1 MSVASI
7 LQGQL
12 TSEIM
17 LMVCD
22 RYGWPQARVA
32 AVAEELASA
41 RIFALPEAERVAVI
55 RAAINKEAERCPMAG
70 DK

>member
-1 MSVASI
+1 MSVAQI

-17 LMVCD
+17 LVVCD

-32 AVAEELASA
+32 AVAEELTQAKV
-41 RIFALPEAERVAVI
+41 FALPEAERIAVV
-55 RAAINKEAERCPMAG
+55 RSAVNKEAESCPMAG